1 MNSNNTATVDNNQ
14 ELGIEITGRRGARAL
29 PFPVATLIGFP
40 FSRHSAPNR
49 FPALTPKTIRLDSPI
64 DAN

>member
-1 MNSNNTATVDNNQ
+1 MAVLLHDNGH
-14 ELGIEITGRRGARAL
+14 ELGIEITGRRGARVL
-29 PFPVATLIGFP
+29 PFRVATLIGFP

>member
-1 MNSNNTATVDNNQ
+1 MNSNNTATVDKGH
-14 ELGIEITGRRGARAL
+14 ELGIEIAGRCGARAL
-29 PFPVATLIGFP
+29 QFPVATLIGFP